1 MIIGGSKK
9 EVISNIKKNIEDKEY
24 NKKVEVNDAVLT
36 DEQIDEYLNRFY
48 KQKKSLSYKLKN
60 KAVLKGIY
68 KTGKDILNSINVVGE
83 DNLRDLDLSK
93 GAIITCNHFNPL
105 DSYNVRKVVEEILH
119 KKLYIVIEETNLAMP
134 GELGLIMNY
143 ANTIPITKKPNYILK
158 TFIPE
163 IKKALNE
170 GNIVLIY
177 PEEEMWFNYKKPRP
191 CKRGAYQFASQ
202 LNVPVI
208 SLFVQ
213 IDNLD
218 TKDNDEFLNTKQ
230 TVHILKTIYPDNSKS
245 IKENSIIMADTD
257 YNQKKEA
264 YEKAYNK
271 KLSYDFSYDDIA
283 GFIAGE

>member
-36 DEQIDEYLNRFY
+36 DEQIDEYLNKFY
-48 KQKKSLSYKLKN
+48 KQKKSISYKIKN

-68 KTGKDILNSINVVGE
+68 KTGKDILNSITVVGE
-83 DNLRDLDLSK
+83 ENLHDLDLSK

-163 IKKALNE
+163 IKKILDE

-230 TVHILKTIYPDNSKS
+230 TVHILKPIYPDENKS
-245 IKENSIIMADTD
+245 LKENSTIMADTD

-271 KLSYDFSYDDIA
+271 KLTYDFSYDDIA